1 MLYGLVKQ
9 KVTSKFV
16 DPFLALACRL
26 HPLEVTLGTQR
37 IPWFIVIFPLRGPSL
52 ILRHTRPKYSLFFH
66 LLEISPMISAFHIFH
81 PPTLKQKRHNAQGVE
96 KEYPHLALARLSGLR
111 PWRVVASPALRG
123 RGFGQKALEL
133 LERHVRC
140 HDLDGTRL
148 KFPEIGG
155 RWLTSNKV
163 LSCSLHFERSY
174 SNYSISHFFG
184 STFDTLAVKVV

>member
-37 IPWFIVIFPLRGPSL
+37 IPWFIVIFPFRGPSL
-52 ILRHTRPKYSLFFH
+52 ILRHTRPKYIYILIYIYIFH
-66 LLEISPMISAFHIFH
+66 LEISPLISAFHIFH

-140 HDLDGTRL
+140 HDLDGKRL
-148 KFPEIGG
+148 KSPKLVEDG
-155 RWLTSNKV
+155 
-163 LSCSLHFERSY
+163 
-174 SNYSISHFFG
+174 
-184 STFDTLAVKVV
+184 